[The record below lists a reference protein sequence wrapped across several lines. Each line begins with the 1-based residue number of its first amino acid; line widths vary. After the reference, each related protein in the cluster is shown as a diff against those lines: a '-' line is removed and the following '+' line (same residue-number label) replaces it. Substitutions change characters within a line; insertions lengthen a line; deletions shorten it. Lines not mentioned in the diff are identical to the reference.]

1 MKAKVQEIRQ
11 QLPCIIMPLM
21 KLPEFPIYSLTKCS
35 YLIKISMHQGTI
47 VWFNL
52 GMIILMVMVLLVIID
67 LIAPYW

>member
-1 MKAKVQEIRQ
+1 
-11 QLPCIIMPLM
+11 
-21 KLPEFPIYSLTKCS
+21 
-35 YLIKISMHQGTI
+35 MHQGTI